1 MNDASRV
8 GSIGVLAALISRQ
21 IADDAGVV
29 RARWSPQLGSPT
41 LLTFVDDDGKGPMA
55 AAYGQGLADG
65 QAGLAYHVP
74 PARDGRVRFARCYR
88 HGYEHG
94 AAIRADSSRPTQP

>member
-1 MNDASRV
+1 MNDAGRF
-8 GSIGVLAALISRQ
+8 GTIGVLISPQ
-21 IADDAGVV
+21 IAGDAGVV
-29 RARWSPQLGSPT
+29 RVRQSRQEESPMLPT
-41 LLTFVDDDGKGPMA
+41 LVDGDGDGPMA

-65 QAGLAYHVP
+65 QAGLTYHVP

-94 AAIRADSSRPTQP
+94 TAIRARNSAP